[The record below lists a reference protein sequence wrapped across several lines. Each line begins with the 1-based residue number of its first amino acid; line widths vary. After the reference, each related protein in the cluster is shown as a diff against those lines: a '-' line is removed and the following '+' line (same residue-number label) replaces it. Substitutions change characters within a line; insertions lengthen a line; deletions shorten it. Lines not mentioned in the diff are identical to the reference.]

1 MNGVFKIKTIWEVLN
16 RWGNIPQCK
25 SNRGDCY
32 FFIFSR
38 KVLRSIPRIF
48 AAFVLLS
55 FTLAKT
61 L

>member
-1 MNGVFKIKTIWEVLN
+1 MNKVLKIETVWGVLN
-16 RWGNIPQCK
+16 HWGNIPQCK
-25 SNRGDCY
+25 SSGVGCY

-48 AAFVLLS
+48 AALVLLS